1 MKKRVLSL
9 LLTALLI
16 LSVFPLNIAFAA
28 AIGDV
33 DGNGKITAAD
43 ARIALRAS
51 VGLEN
56 LTADQIK
63 VADVDGKPGIAASDA
78 RLILRAS
85 VGLETLH
92 THEYKDAIT
101 KAPTCTEKGVKTF
114 TCECGDSYT
123 EEIAA
128 KGHTEVT
135 DKEVAP
141 TCTKTGLKGGSH
153 CSVCNIVIK
162 KADVVAAKGHT
173 PVTDKAV
180 APTCTATGKTEGQ
193 HCSVCNAVIK
203 AQTTVPAKGHTV
215 VTDKAVAATCTATG
229 KTEGQ
234 HCSVCNAVIKAQT
247 TVPAKGHTVVT
258 DKAVA
263 ATCTATGK
271 TEGQHCSVC
280 NTVIKAQ
287 TTVPAKGHT
296 VVTDKAVAAT
306 CTATGKTEG
315 QHCSVCNTVIKAQ
328 ETVPAKGHTV
338 VNDAA
343 VAPTCTE
350 TGKTDGQHCSVCNT
364 VIKAQDTV
372 NALGHT
378 SVTDR
383 AVEPTCTET
392 GKTEGQHCSVCNAV
406 IKAQETLP
414 AKGHTEVIDAA
425 LAPTCT
431 ATGLSEGKHCSVCH
445 TVIKAQVTVPAN
457 GHTEVVLE
465 AKEATCKETGLTAG
479 KSCSVCNEV
488 LVQQE
493 EIPVLTEHVMIIV
506 EVPASCSSDGYTI
519 ERCKYC
525 EDYYNQETLTFTQEA
540 TGHKWGEP
548 TIVAPTCTEQG
559 YTVTVCTECESDE
572 KTDFTD
578 ATGHSYSWNTTKEA
592 SCTETGSRTGT
603 CSVCGD
609 VVTETIGI
617 QPCIPSETAIKVT
630 GSKTENISCK
640 EVIKCTICDKIIAEA
655 ETDNAHRTTQSGYE
669 KATCTADGER
679 TMACRYCNYTKTIAT
694 PATGHYNSNADIKK
708 ATCTEDGHVDLSG
721 ICDYC
726 GETFEGV
733 RSVLKATGHTPEG
746 IQSCT
751 TSVTCSTC
759 SEVLEPALGHD
770 NTITAAAYNAE
781 INTFFCSRCNATA
794 DTKADKLDTFNNVV
808 NKIPTNAFF
817 YYYFLDSGKTNRLVY
832 MNKSSVSTT
841 YSRFDFGIYTSAVKS
856 LYEEEMGNTPDSYS
870 RVTDTYIS
878 TKMYLFETK
887 KGTHAVSLLKENDI
901 DSITVEK
908 LPSLKISDVLSD
920 FATTYTATNSK
931 EYDISKYKNVNV
943 NESVIKVTIDVKN
956 EKLSTVKN
964 LPANELTAFQ
974 KSILGEGVNI
984 RTFTDGFEENS
995 SGEFVKSEVD
1005 KGDGYEI
1012 SMTMKLR
1019 EISSDGKIVYYFRE
1033 STYEPIIALYY
1044 TDITMDQA
1052 INMKFKIGIS
1062 INGAI
1067 DPIIRTQTVEA
1078 YLFPTYF
1085 DKYEQ

>member
-63 VADVDGKPGIAASDA
+63 VADVDGKPGIAAADA

-92 THEYKDAIT
+92 THEYKDAVT

-128 KGHTEVT
+128 KGHTEVA

-234 HCSVCNAVIKAQT
+234 HCSVCN
-247 TVPAKGHTVVT
+247 
-258 DKAVA
+258 
-263 ATCTATGK
+263 
-271 TEGQHCSVC
+271 
-280 NTVIKAQ
+280 TVIKAQ

-296 VVTDKAVAAT
+296 VVTDKAVEPT
-306 CTATGKTEG
+306 CTETGKTEG

-328 ETVPAKGHTV
+328 TTVPAKGHTV

-350 TGKTDGQHCSVCNT
+350 TGKTDGQHCSVCN
-364 VIKAQDTV
+364 
-372 NALGHT
+372 
-378 SVTDR
+378 
-383 AVEPTCTET
+383 
-392 GKTEGQHCSVCNAV
+392 AV
-406 IKAQETLP
+406 IKAQETVNAKGHIAGAEATCTTAQTCTVCNTELVP

-493 EIPVLTEHVMIIV
+493 EIPVLTEHFMINI

-519 ERCKYC
+519 DRCKYC
-525 EDYYNQETLTFTQEA
+525 EDYYDQDTLTFTDAA
-540 TGHKWGEP
+540 TGHTWGKP
-548 TIVAPTCTEQG
+548 STVAPTCTEQG
-559 YTVTVCTECESDE
+559 YTVTVCSVCESDE
-572 KTDFTD
+572 KTDYTD
-578 ATGHSYSWNTTKEA
+578 ATGHSYNWNTTKEA

-655 ETDNAHRTTQSGYE
+655 ETDNAHRPKQADN
-669 KATCTADGER
+669 KDATCIADGER
-679 TMACRYCNYTKTIAT
+679 IMECRYCNYTKTIAT
-694 PATGHYNSNADIKK
+694 PATGHYNSNADIKN
-708 ATCTEDGHVDLSG
+708 ATCTEDGYVDLSG
-721 ICDYC
+721 ICDSC
-726 GETFEGV
+726 GESFEGV
-733 RSVLKATGHTPEG
+733 HSVLKATGHTPDG

-770 NTITAAAYNAE
+770 YTMTAAAYDAE
-781 INTFFCSRCNATA
+781 IETFFCSRCNATA

-841 YSRFDFGIYTSAVKS
+841 YSRFDFGIYTTAVKS

-870 RVTDTYIS
+870 RVADTYIS
-878 TKMYLFETK
+878 IKMCLFETK
-887 KGTHAVSLLKENDI
+887 KGTHAVSLLEENDI

-943 NESVIKVTIDVKN
+943 NESVIKVTVDVKN

-964 LPANELTAFQ
+964 LPANELTVFQ